1 MIGSD
6 PSIVAGVTGPR
17 PLRIGVE
24 ATSILGAKTGI
35 GAMTKALLERFGAE
49 PDVELTALV
58 VSWRGRWQVASSV
71 PPGIESKSLVFP
83 ARLAHQLWQHLDWP
97 VVKGFDVVHGP
108 NFVVPPSAE
117 GVEVISVHDFGPWH
131 FPELVTSHARAYPR
145 LVERALA
152 RGAHVHVDSAFVEGE
167 AKEIL
172 GIEPDRIHVVRLGID
187 PREKGDRA
195 RGRER
200 IGGPYVLALGTI
212 EPRKDLPTLVRAM
225 AEVRGSLPDLKLVVA
240 GPDGWGTEV
249 FEGSVQHN
257 RLGDQVVRLG
267 YVSDAERADLLAG
280 AVCLAYPSI
289 YEGFGLPPLEAM
301 AAETPVIT
309 TRAGSLPE
317 ICGSAALYFEP
328 TDASGL
334 AAAII
339 EVVEDEVLARALT
352 VAGTANITGF
362 SWDRAATEMLDLY
375 RRLAPDPSLGE

>member
-1 MIGSD
+1 M
-6 PSIVAGVTGPR
+6 TGR
-17 PLRIGVE
+17 HPLNIGVE
-24 ATSILGAKTGI
+24 ATSLLGTKTGI

-49 PDVELTALV
+49 PGLGVTALV
-58 VSWRGRWQVASSV
+58 ISWRGRWQVGASL
-71 PPGIESKSLVFP
+71 PPGIESQSLVFP

-97 VVKGFDVVHGP
+97 SVNGFDVVHGP
-108 NFVVPPSAE
+108 NFVVPPSA
-117 GVEVISVHDFGPWH
+117 GGAEVISVHDFGPWH
-131 FPELVTSHARAYPR
+131 FPELVTRHARAYPR
-145 LVERALA
+145 LVKRALD

-167 AKEIL
+167 AEEIL
-172 GIEPDRIHVVRLGID
+172 GIESDRIHVVRLGFD
-187 PREKGDRA
+187 PQEQGVGA

-200 IGGPYVLALGTI
+200 IGAPYVLALGTI

-257 RLGDQVVRLG
+257 RLGDRVIRLG
-267 YVSDAERADLLAG
+267 YVSDVERADLLAG

-301 AAETPVIT
+301 AASTPVIT

-317 ICGSAALYFEP
+317 VCGSAALYVEP
-328 TDASGL
+328 QDASGL

-339 EVVEDEVLARALT
+339 EVVEDEVLAKALA
-352 VAGTANITGF
+352 VAGTAHIEGF

-375 RRLAPDPSLGE
+375 RQLAPPRS